1 MLQPKNEEITVA
13 AADIFL
19 TIKGPDISG
28 ESLDKVHSGMIECL
42 SWHWGA
48 TNLGTASTGGG
59 AGAGAVVKHDLTITK
74 YVDKSSNVL
83 FQGCAAGVHYT
94 SATLYV
100 RKSGGDPLDY
110 LQIDLGGVVFISGYN
125 VGGQHGDTVVPVET
139 VTLNFSTM
147 MMTYNQ
153 QAATGAGAG
162 AAPLGYDF
170 GQSAK
175 M

>member
-1 MLQPKNEEITVA
+1 MA

-19 TIKGPDISG
+19 TIKGPDVKG
-28 ESLDKVHSGMIECL
+28 ESLDKVHKDMIEVL
-42 SWHWGA
+42 SFNWGQA
-48 TNLGTASTGGG
+48 NLGTAGTGGG
-59 AGAGAVVKHDLTITK
+59 AGAGAVAKQDLTVTK

-83 FQGCAAGVHYT
+83 AQGCAAGVHYT

-110 LQIDLGGVVFISGYN
+110 LQLDLGGVVFLSSYQVSGT
-125 VGGQHGDTVVPVET
+125 GGDGIVPVESISINFT
-139 VTLNFSTM
+139 TLM
-147 MMTYNQ
+147 VTYNQ
-153 QAATGAGAG
+153 QAATGSGAG

-170 GQSAK
+170 GQSVK

>member
-1 MLQPKNEEITVA
+1 VA
-13 AADIFL
+13 VADIFL
-19 TIKGPDISG
+19 TIKGPDIKG
-28 ESLDKVHSGMIECL
+28 ESLDKVHNAMIECL
-42 SWHWGA
+42 SFGWGE
-48 TNLGTASTGGG
+48 TNAGTAGAGGG
-59 AGAGAVVKHDLTITK
+59 AGAGTVHKQDLVITK

-94 SATLYV
+94 GATLYI

-110 LQIDLGGVVFISGYN
+110 LQYDLGGVVFISSYN
-125 VGGQHGDTVVPVET
+125 VSGTGGDGIIPVET
-139 VTLNFSTM
+139 ISLNFTTL

-153 QAATGAGAG
+153 QAATGSGAG
-162 AAPLGYDF
+162 AAPLGYDY

>member
-1 MLQPKNEEITVA
+1 MA

-19 TIKGPDISG
+19 TIKGPDIQG
-28 ESLDKVHSGMIECL
+28 ESLDKVHQNMIEVL
-42 SWHWGA
+42 SFSWGQA
-48 TNLGTASTGGG
+48 NLGTAGTGGG
-59 AGAGAVVKHDLTITK
+59 AGAGAVAKQDLTITK

-83 FQGCAAGVHYT
+83 AQGCAAGVHYT

-110 LQIDLGGVVFISGYN
+110 LQYDLGGVVFISGYN
-125 VGGQHGDTVVPVET
+125 VSGHGGDGVVPQET
-139 VTLNFSTM
+139 VSLNFTTLM
-147 MMTYNQ
+147 ITYNQ

-162 AAPLGYDF
+162 AAPLGYDY
-170 GQSAK
+170 GQATK

>member
-1 MLQPKNEEITVA
+1 MA

-74 YVDKSSNVL
+74 YVD
-83 FQGCAAGVHYT
+83 C
-94 SATLYV
+94 V
-100 RKSGGDPLDY
+100 R
-110 LQIDLGGVVFISGYN
+110 QHGYN
-125 VGGQHGDTVVPVET
+125 LPAP
-139 VTLNFSTM
+139 NFSGIANDSSPPTR
-147 MMTYNQ
+147 
-153 QAATGAGAG
+153 
-162 AAPLGYDF
+162 PL
-170 GQSAK
+170 
-175 M
+175 

>member
-1 MLQPKNEEITVA
+1 MA

-28 ESLDKVHSGMIECL
+28 ESLDKVHSGMIEVL
-42 SWHWGA
+42 SFNWGV
-48 TNLGTASTGGG
+48 TNLGTAGTGGG
-59 AGAGAVVKHDLTITK
+59 AGAGASAKQDLTITK
-74 YVDKSSNVL
+74 HVDKSSNVL
-83 FQGCAAGVHYT
+83 AQGCASGTHYT

-110 LQIDLGGVVFISGYN
+110 LQFDLGGVVFISSYN
-125 VGGQHGDTVVPVET
+125 VSGTGGDGVVPIENIS
-139 VTLNFSTM
+139 LNFTTLM
-147 MMTYNQ
+147 VTYNQ
-153 QAATGAGAG
+153 QAAAGSGAG